1 MGRSL
6 DDIQDIVKNVI
17 HSEYKYVLV
26 DFPCSNGMLIALNN
40 SGKSGVIP
48 YKKWRVEA
56 VGFVVSTGGVST
68 ENPVVQFG
76 SSYGDIGA
84 ASTRYGSV
92 TQDLN
97 ANKEFDAHDVYIKD
111 PKNLLGI
118 GLALGGAGTP
128 TWAAGDAKLGVWET
142 AASVLQIGRPNDHA
156 LTIIGFMLL
165 EVEIR

>member
-1 MGRSL
+1 MTKSL
-6 DDIQDIVKNVI
+6 DELQDIVKNVI
-17 HSEYKYVLV
+17 HSETKYVLV
-26 DFPCSNGMLIALNN
+26 QFPCSNGILIAINN
-40 SGKSGVIP
+40 SGKSGVIA

-56 VGFVVSTGGVST
+56 VGFIVTTGGVST

-84 ASTRYGSV
+84 GTSRYGNV
-92 TQDLN
+92 TQDVN

-111 PKNLLGI
+111 PKNLLGA
-118 GLALGGAGTP
+118 GLALGGGGTP

-142 AASVLQIGRPNDHA
+142 AANILQIGRPNDHN
-156 LTIIGFMLL
+156 LTVAGFMLL

>member
-1 MGRSL
+1 MAL
-6 DDIQDIVKNVI
+6 DLKELQDIAKNVI
-17 HSEYKYVLV
+17 HSENKYIVV
-26 DFPCSNGMLIALNN
+26 EFPCSNGMLIALNN
-40 SGKSGVIP
+40 SGKSGLIP

-92 TQDLN
+92 TQDIN

-111 PKNLLGI
+111 PKNLLGTA
-118 GLALGGAGTP
+118 LALGGAGTP

-156 LTIIGFMLL
+156 LTIIGFMML
-165 EVEIR
+165 EVQIK